1 MEKCLEATT
10 QLEKFASQFG
20 SLEDSLF
27 SFEGGGVSGVA
38 TMPLMP
44 NQEIEAATV
53 ASARVED
60 MEKYELLS
68 EIKVLT
74 ETFATLESSMD
85 FKSKLFDE
93 MTKTYEFK
101 VNALEEKNS
110 LLEAG
115 FQRMARVL
123 ETQERQLLEM
133 RLEKE
138 GKPSDA
144 VYGNS
149 YTLLQVQ
156 DNIQIIE
163 GENEMLRQRVR
174 ALELE
179 LSEAAFESRK
189 MMPFSSVSVSSSSF
203 ATLVADATMSS
214 AEASVSVA
222 SQGGAILPKPP
233 SDPVPAH
240 IRQVQKLQ
248 MQVEECERERSSFKK
263 LIGLGI
269 AKGIKK
275 MRTALNL
282 WSPVY

>member
-1 MEKCLEATT
+1 
-10 QLEKFASQFG
+10 
-20 SLEDSLF
+20 
-27 SFEGGGVSGVA
+27 
-38 TMPLMP
+38 
-44 NQEIEAATV
+44 
-53 ASARVED
+53 
-60 MEKYELLS
+60 
-68 EIKVLT
+68 
-74 ETFATLESSMD
+74 MD

-93 MTKTYEFK
+93 TIKSYEFK

-115 FQRMARVL
+115 FQRMAGVL
-123 ETQERQLLEM
+123 EKQERQLLEM

-138 GKPSDA
+138 GNPSEA
-144 VYGNS
+144 VDDNS
-149 YTLLQVQ
+149 DTLLQVQ

-189 MMPFSSVSVSSSSF
+189 MMPVSSISVSSSSF

-214 AEASVSVA
+214 AETSFSVTSRRA
-222 SQGGAILPKPP
+222 AILPKPP

-240 IRQVQKLQ
+240 IHQVQKLQ
-248 MQVEECERERSSFKK
+248 MQVEEYQRERSSFKK

-269 AKGIKK
+269 SKGIEKA
-275 MRTALNL
+275 RTALNL
-282 WSPVY
+282 WSPVYNMQLWGELRGHGTTSL